1 MADKNKLAGLPAETT
16 TPAPTTTAPVKTE
29 AAPPAHPKLASV
41 MGDLADQL
49 RCRPDQLI
57 KLLKTTVFRSC
68 RRDEEFQM
76 ACMVA
81 REYKLNPVLKEIY
94 AFPSQNGVVPI
105 VSVDGWNRIMNS
117 HPMYDGIEFE
127 YAGDIER
134 DKDGEYVGGH
144 GTLSC
149 TARIHRKDRAN
160 PVCVTE
166 FYEECWRDTDP
177 WNGMPRRMLRWKAL
191 IQAARVAFGFAGIYD
206 FDEGNDILAHENKR
220 VTKDGNIVDVPVVDV
235 GLTREGNIGTSDA
248 TAKGELVY
256 ADEPDPT
263 EGDEEPVA
271 KVVEAAPEP
280 TPGGAKKR
288 ARTRRDAAPKQTS
301 APAAP
306 SAPSAAPA
314 PQDEA
319 DVDDPKGDFGLDENK
334 DADGDDFPW

>member
-16 TPAPTTTAPVKTE
+16 TPAPTTTAPVKAE
-29 AAPPAHPKLASV
+29 AAPPAPPKPASV
-41 MGDLADQL
+41 VGDLADQL

-81 REYKLNPVLKEIY
+81 REYKLNPILKEIY

-248 TAKGELVY
+248 PANGELVY

-263 EGDEEPVA
+263 EGDEGPVA

-280 TPGGAKKR
+280 QKPEKKPARKRR
-288 ARTRRDAAPKQTS
+288 AEVVAPE
-301 APAAP
+301 PE
-306 SAPSAAPA
+306 PA
-314 PQDEA
+314 PEPAHGDGQGE
-319 DVDDPKGDFGLDENK
+319 PKESAGSDGGD
-334 DADGDDFPW
+334 DDFPW

>member
-1 MADKNKLAGLPAETT
+1 MATKKKQAEVPAAT
-16 TPAPTTTAPVKTE
+16 TTTAATTTALVKAE
-29 AAPPAHPKLASV
+29 AAPPAPPKPASV
-41 MGDLADQL
+41 VGDLADQL

-68 RRDEEFQM
+68 HRDEEFQM

-81 REYKLNPVLKEIY
+81 REYKLNPILKEIY

-127 YAGDIER
+127 YTGDIER

-144 GTLSC
+144 GTLAC

-235 GLTREGNIGTSDA
+235 GLTREGNIGTTDEPA
-248 TAKGELVY
+248 GDLVY
-256 ADEPDPT
+256 EDEPDPT

-271 KVVEAAPEP
+271 KVVEAAPEQEP
-280 TPGGAKKR
+280 TKPEPKKSARKPKAK
-288 ARTRRDAAPKQTS
+288 PE
-301 APAAP
+301 
-306 SAPSAAPA
+306 PA
-314 PQDEA
+314 PEPAPEDGQ
-319 DVDDPKGDFGLDENK
+319 GDTEEN
-334 DADGDDFPW
+334 AESDGDDDFPW

>member
-29 AAPPAHPKLASV
+29 AAPPAPPKPASV
-41 MGDLADQL
+41 VGDLADQL

-81 REYKLNPVLKEIY
+81 REYKLNPILKEIY

-127 YAGDIER
+127 YSGDIER

-149 TARIHRKDRAN
+149 TARIHRKDRHN

-248 TAKGELVY
+248 SAKGELVY

-280 TPGGAKKR
+280 QKPEKKPARKRR
-288 ARTRRDAAPKQTS
+288 AEVVAPE
-301 APAAP
+301 PE
-306 SAPSAAPA
+306 PA
-314 PQDEA
+314 PEPAPEDGQGE
-319 DVDDPKGDFGLDENK
+319 PKESAGSDGGD
-334 DADGDDFPW
+334 DDFPW

>member
-1 MADKNKLAGLPAETT
+1 MKIKKQTKKPEVVE
-16 TPAPTTTAPVKTE
+16 TPAATTENAVVKADE
-29 AAPPAHPKLASV
+29 RKPEKKGDSVLA
-41 MGDLADQL
+41 DLAEQL
-49 RCRPDQLI
+49 KCRPTQLLS
-57 KLLKTTVFRSC
+57 LLKSTVFRNC
-68 RRDEEFQM
+68 RKDEEFQM

-81 REYKLNPVLKEIY
+81 REYRLNPILKEIY

-134 DKDGEYVGGH
+134 DKDGDYVDGH

-191 IQAARVAFGFAGIYD
+191 IQCARVAFGFAGIYD

-235 GLTREGNIGTSDA
+235 GLTRDGNVEGTDTPQN
-248 TAKGELVY
+248 ELVY
-256 ADEPDPT
+256 ENEPDPT
-263 EGDEEPVA
+263 EDEEEPVV
-271 KVVEAAPEP
+271 KVVETAATPEP
-280 TPGGAKKR
+280 DADADPEQGDGVDEET
-288 ARTRRDAAPKQTS
+288 DAA
-301 APAAP
+301 
-306 SAPSAAPA
+306 
-314 PQDEA
+314 DEETEGT
-319 DVDDPKGDFGLDENK
+319 P
-334 DADGDDFPW
+334 DAETDDDFPW

>member
-1 MADKNKLAGLPAETT
+1 MATT
-16 TPAPTTTAPVKTE
+16 KTETAPAVVKTE
-29 AAPPAHPKLASV
+29 TTPPAAPDKAPPAKASV
-41 MGDLADQL
+41 LGDLAEQL
-49 RCRPDQLI
+49 RCRPAELL
-57 KLLKTTVFRSC
+57 KLLKSTVFRNC

-81 REYKLNPVLKEIY
+81 REYKLNPILKEIY

-144 GTLSC
+144 GSLSC

-160 PVCVTE
+160 PVSVTE

-191 IQAARVAFGFAGIYD
+191 IQCARVAFGFAGIYD

-248 TAKGELVY
+248 PANGDLVY

-280 TPGGAKKR
+280 TPGDAKKR

-301 APAAP
+301 APAVP
-306 SAPSAAPA
+306 SAPGAVPA

-319 DVDDPKGDFGLDENK
+319 DGDDPKGDFGLGEGEGET
-334 DADGDDFPW
+334 GDDFPW

>member
-1 MADKNKLAGLPAETT
+1 MATKKKLAEAPAE
-16 TPAPTTTAPVKTE
+16 TTTAPVKSD
-29 AAPPAHPKLASV
+29 AALPAPKPASV
-41 MGDLADQL
+41 VGDLAEQL

-57 KLLKTTVFRSC
+57 KLLKSTVFRNC
-68 RRDEEFQM
+68 HRDEEFQM

-81 REYKLNPVLKEIY
+81 REYKLNPILKEIY

-134 DKDGEYVGGH
+134 DDDGEYVGGH

-248 TAKGELVY
+248 PANGELVY

-280 TPGGAKKR
+280 TPGDAKKR

-301 APAAP
+301 APAVP

-319 DVDDPKGDFGLDENK
+319 DADDPKNDSGLDENK
-334 DADGDDFPW
+334 DADGGDDFPW

>member
-29 AAPPAHPKLASV
+29 AAPPAPPKPASV
-41 MGDLADQL
+41 VGDLADQL

-81 REYKLNPVLKEIY
+81 REYKLNPILKEIY

-263 EGDEEPVA
+263 EGDEEPA
-271 KVVEAAPEP
+271 AEVVEPAPEP
-280 TPGGAKKR
+280 TK
-288 ARTRRDAAPKQTS
+288 TAPKK
-301 APAAP
+301 AGRKPKVMP
-306 SAPSAAPA
+306 EPA
-314 PQDEA
+314 PEPATEDGQDE
-319 DVDDPKGDFGLDENK
+319 PKESAGSDGGD
-334 DADGDDFPW
+334 DDFPW

>member
-16 TPAPTTTAPVKTE
+16 TPAPTTTAPVKAE
-29 AAPPAHPKLASV
+29 AAPPAPPKPASV
-41 MGDLADQL
+41 VGDLAEQL

-57 KLLKTTVFRSC
+57 KLLKATVFRSC

-81 REYKLNPVLKEIY
+81 REYKLNPILKEIY

-117 HPMYDGIEFE
+117 HPQYDGIEFE

-263 EGDEEPVA
+263 EGDVEPA
-271 KVVEAAPEP
+271 AEVVEPAPKKAARKPKSKPEPAPEP
-280 TPGGAKKR
+280 APEDGQGEPEESDGSDGG
-288 ARTRRDAAPKQTS
+288 D
-301 APAAP
+301 
-306 SAPSAAPA
+306 
-314 PQDEA
+314 
-319 DVDDPKGDFGLDENK
+319 
-334 DADGDDFPW
+334 DDFPW

>member
-1 MADKNKLAGLPAETT
+1 MATT
-16 TPAPTTTAPVKTE
+16 KTETAPAVVKTE
-29 AAPPAHPKLASV
+29 TTPPAAPDKAPPAKASV
-41 MGDLADQL
+41 LGDLAEQL
-49 RCRPDQLI
+49 RCRPSELL
-57 KLLKTTVFRSC
+57 KLLKSTVFRNC

-81 REYKLNPVLKEIY
+81 REYKLNPILKEIY

-117 HPMYDGIEFE
+117 HPQYDGIEFE

-144 GTLSC
+144 GSLSC

-160 PVCVTE
+160 PVSVTE

-191 IQAARVAFGFAGIYD
+191 IQCARVAFGFAGIYD

-220 VTKDGNIVDVPVVDV
+220 VTKDGAIVDVPVVDL
-235 GLTREGNIGTSDA
+235 GLNREGNIVGTDEISTPARD
-248 TAKGELVY
+248 LVY
-256 ADEPDPT
+256 EDEPDPT
-263 EGDEEPVA
+263 EGEDEPVA

-280 TPGGAKKR
+280 TPGNAKKR
-288 ARTRRDAAPKQTS
+288 TRTRRDAAPVQTP
-301 APAAP
+301 APAVP
-306 SAPSAAPA
+306 SAPSAVPAPQEA

-319 DVDDPKGDFGLDENK
+319 DVDDPKGDFGLGEDKDENE
-334 DADGDDFPW
+334 DFPW